1 MEKSSVTS
9 PTPPAVPAPRSPF
22 VDLETLRNSD
32 GITGIISQRRRNGA
46 LTCGIFRVMDDE
58 DGPTKT
64 TFVPEHLIPRW
75 IEMAQMLMKRC
86 AEIHAGTSGIKLPF
100 PVRP

>member
-1 MEKSSVTS
+1 M
-9 PTPPAVPAPRSPF
+9 
-22 VDLETLRNSD
+22 DLETLRNSD

-46 LTCGIFRVMDDE
+46 LTCGIFRVIDGD

-64 TFVPEHLIPRW
+64 SFVPEHLMPRW
-75 IEMAQMLMKRC
+75 IEMAEMLMKRC
-86 AEIHAGTSGIKLPF
+86 SEIRSGAAGIPLPF